1 MFQVVPLEVTCNA
14 SGEGS
19 VISEEPINGLCH
31 AIHVIFD
38 DQPSTVDVTVRTE
51 NVAPRLILLSR
62 NDSNANILSPLRHQV
77 VGSNGAA
84 ISSQYGIVPLSDY
97 VGLVVTGGTNG
108 KKVTARIY
116 YEE

>member
-1 MFQVVPLEVTCNA
+1 MFQVTELIVTCDA
-14 SGEGS
+14 SGNGS
-19 VISEEPINGLCH
+19 VISEEPVNGLCH

-51 NVAPRLILLSR
+51 NIVPRLTLLSR

-84 ISSQYGIVPLSDY
+84 VASQYGVVPMSDY
-97 VGLVVTGGTNG
+97 VGLVVTGGGNG